1 MKAER
6 LYGSRETL
14 NSRYYKLYG
23 EKDFSGRID
32 ADRNKLKKLYITV
45 TVIFAAAAVISI
57 IGYFTGSS
65 GVHLDRRG
73 NITSVDRP
81 AADSGRIYIDADVTA
96 VRGRHKAEKKERLKI
111 VPEGVEGE
119 SAGGAGDILS
129 SETAEEKLQRQ
140 ISSEVRAVNSGTEG
154 SAILL
159 PSELEDGTKL
169 YWKERKEND
178 LPYLLLAFFMSV
190 LMIYKTADSRLKKE
204 EEAARDSIICELP
217 GFINKIV
224 LLLEAGM
231 VLSKAF
237 VQIMDDYDRLR
248 EDGQKYYYEQLRT
261 VRIRMR
267 DTNSPMHI
275 EFAAFAKRSGVREL
289 MRLSNIINDNINKG
303 FDLVSKLRRESEVM
317 WFERKK
323 RSEEKG
329 RIAETK
335 LTVPLMIL
343 LLVLITITIAP
354 AMMEM

>member
-204 EEAARDSIICELP
+204 EEAARD
-217 GFINKIV
+217 
-224 LLLEAGM
+224 
-231 VLSKAF
+231 
-237 VQIMDDYDRLR
+237 
-248 EDGQKYYYEQLRT
+248 
-261 VRIRMR
+261 
-267 DTNSPMHI
+267 
-275 EFAAFAKRSGVREL
+275 
-289 MRLSNIINDNINKG
+289 
-303 FDLVSKLRRESEVM
+303 
-317 WFERKK
+317 
-323 RSEEKG
+323 
-329 RIAETK
+329 
-335 LTVPLMIL
+335 
-343 LLVLITITIAP
+343 
-354 AMMEM
+354 

>member
-1 MKAER
+1 MKIIRGDKHINMPGPDQMIVDGDRLQAVSSRDQLEAFILMLEKQEHLTTQGDLIPLREYMTLETLEHDAETYENRGVGMKAER

-178 LPYLLLAFFMSV
+178 LPYLLLAFFMRISG
-190 LMIYKTADSRLKKE
+190 KDSRNSGRTK
-204 EEAARDSIICELP
+204 
-217 GFINKIV
+217 FI
-224 LLLEAGM
+224 
-231 VLSKAF
+231 S
-237 VQIMDDYDRLR
+237 
-248 EDGQKYYYEQLRT
+248 
-261 VRIRMR
+261 
-267 DTNSPMHI
+267 
-275 EFAAFAKRSGVREL
+275 
-289 MRLSNIINDNINKG
+289 
-303 FDLVSKLRRESEVM
+303 
-317 WFERKK
+317 
-323 RSEEKG
+323 
-329 RIAETK
+329 
-335 LTVPLMIL
+335 
-343 LLVLITITIAP
+343 
-354 AMMEM
+354 

>member
-1 MKAER
+1 
-6 LYGSRETL
+6 
-14 NSRYYKLYG
+14 
-23 EKDFSGRID
+23 
-32 ADRNKLKKLYITV
+32 
-45 TVIFAAAAVISI
+45 
-57 IGYFTGSS
+57 
-65 GVHLDRRG
+65 
-73 NITSVDRP
+73 
-81 AADSGRIYIDADVTA
+81 
-96 VRGRHKAEKKERLKI
+96 
-111 VPEGVEGE
+111 
-119 SAGGAGDILS
+119 
-129 SETAEEKLQRQ
+129 
-140 ISSEVRAVNSGTEG
+140 
-154 SAILL
+154 
-159 PSELEDGTKL
+159 
-169 YWKERKEND
+169 
-178 LPYLLLAFFMSV
+178 
-190 LMIYKTADSRLKKE
+190 
-204 EEAARDSIICELP
+204 LP